1 MVLAVLL
8 SQSVTLALF
17 LGGTVISV
25 STVAAL
31 YSASTWPVYA
41 ADSAAGALS
50 GGIGVETLANIRTVR
65 SFAGER
71 QAMGVFRWALQQM
84 QDTGNAIGVTK
95 ANTEGINRLAIYVAL
110 LALYGGGGWLVARG
124 SLPVVILLSS
134 IGFAFSLVFCTQG
147 VVNSIMDLNVAKA
160 AMHRINELLTALP
173 VDATVAAA
181 LPAAATAAAPTGE
194 ETARARAARGADVRL
209 SDVTFAYPVRP
220 DAPVLGGSAP
230 LELTLEGGKVT
241 ALVGGSGSGKSTI
254 AALISRFYTP
264 ALGCVSL
271 DGHDIREFSHCEWA
285 DAVGLVSQEPVLFSG
300 TIADNIAYGDRSD
313 GDAATDRQARVEQAA
328 IAANAHSFVCQLP
341 NGYQSEIGE
350 RGVLLSG
357 GQKQRLAIAR
367 AVYKDSPVLILDEA
381 TSALDSVSEALV
393 QQALD
398 RLMQRRTTLVIA
410 HRLSTVQRADR
421 IVVLDAGNVVETGT
435 HDELLMAGGAY
446 SRLVDAQRLAAQST
460 VSPGEN
466 TVDLV

>member
-1 MVLAVLL
+1 V
-8 SQSVTLALF
+8 
-17 LGGTVISV
+17 
-25 STVAAL
+25 
-31 YSASTWPVYA
+31 
-41 ADSAAGALS
+41 
-50 GGIGVETLANIRTVR
+50 
-65 SFAGER
+65 
-71 QAMGVFRWALQQM
+71 
-84 QDTGNAIGVTK
+84 
-95 ANTEGINRLAIYVAL
+95 
-110 LALYGGGGWLVARG
+110 WLDA
-124 SLPVVILLSS
+124 
-134 IGFAFSLVFCTQG
+134 
-147 VVNSIMDLNVAKA
+147 IMDLNVAKA

-173 VDATVAAA
+173 LDATVAAA
-181 LPAAATAAAPTGE
+181 LPVDPADPAAAAAAAAAAPAAAASTGE

-220 DAPVLGGSAP
+220 HAPVLGGTAP

-264 ALGCVSL
+264 DLGCVSL
-271 DGHDIREFSHCEWA
+271 DGHDIRQFSHGEWA

-300 TIADNIAYGDRSD
+300 TIADNIAYGDPY
-313 GDAATDRQARVEQAA
+313 AADRQTRIEQAA
-328 IAANAHSFVCQLP
+328 IAANAHSFVCELP

-435 HDELLMAGGAY
+435 HDELLKAGGAY
-446 SRLVDAQRLAAQST
+446 SRLVDAQRLVAQST